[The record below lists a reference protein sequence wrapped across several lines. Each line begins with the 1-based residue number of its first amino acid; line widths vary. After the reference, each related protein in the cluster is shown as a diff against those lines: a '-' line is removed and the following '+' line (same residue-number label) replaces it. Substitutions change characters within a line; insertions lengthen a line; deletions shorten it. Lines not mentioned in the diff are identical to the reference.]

1 MNLQSMDDGIENTL
15 ALWFGGW
22 RFEFKVKYGNKHH
35 TFPVFVPL
43 HDLESRSKVSN
54 RAHKS
59 QSWKMNVAVVLSLT
73 CLFLA
78 PEATAAQGSLGR
90 LRKLAA
96 FPIESIEEETP
107 VSSKFLLEDETMFR
121 DLLQDDS
128 SYSFSMS
135 MSMDS

>member
-1 MNLQSMDDGIENTL
+1 
-15 ALWFGGW
+15 
-22 RFEFKVKYGNKHH
+22 
-35 TFPVFVPL
+35 
-43 HDLESRSKVSN
+43 
-54 RAHKS
+54 
-59 QSWKMNVAVVLSLT
+59 MNVAVVLSLT

-78 PEATAAQGSLGR
+78 PEATTAQGSLGR
-90 LRKLAA
+90 LRKLTV

-107 VSSKFLLEDETMFR
+107 VSSEFLLEDETMFR